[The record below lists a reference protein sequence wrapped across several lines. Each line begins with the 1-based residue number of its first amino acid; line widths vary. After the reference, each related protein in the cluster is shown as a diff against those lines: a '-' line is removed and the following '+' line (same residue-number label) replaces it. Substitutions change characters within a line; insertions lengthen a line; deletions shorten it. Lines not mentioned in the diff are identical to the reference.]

1 MIQQYFYLRICR
13 QTEFELLLKV
23 ATHHQNRS
31 RRLVKHKCNFATMLL
46 SSRGIRAFDD
56 DEQRSKA
63 TQERSDGVFL
73 QIVSVFPIVMK
84 TDSVTLIISVPVH
97 QQMKT
102 WTRARKHT
110 KSFTYIINLH
120 TTPPKKKMKELITNT
135 SRQTRHQHKTDSQET
150 LLSVIPRVSVSHDM
164 IRHKILCCNSW

>member
-1 MIQQYFYLRICR
+1 
-13 QTEFELLLKV
+13 
-23 ATHHQNRS
+23 
-31 RRLVKHKCNFATMLL
+31 MLL

-84 TDSVTLIISVPVH
+84 TDSVTLIIFVPVH

-120 TTPPKKKMKELITNT
+120 TTPPKKK
-135 SRQTRHQHKTDSQET
+135 
-150 LLSVIPRVSVSHDM
+150 
-164 IRHKILCCNSW
+164 